1 MSDFVKSSQVFLDNP
16 STTCEEALQ
25 FISDQAVELGIA
37 TDSAAVLKS
46 FEARESEGSTGMM
59 GGFAIPHAKS
69 DAVKQTSVI
78 VVKFVKGVAW
88 KTLDGTPVRCAIALL
103 VPFRQGLGRAPRGP
117 LQHRGRAHGR
127 RPAQEGHGCHE
138 GRGDR
143 QPRQLW
149 ARVAS

>member
-103 VPFRQGLGRAPRGP
+103 VPSDKASDEHLAVLSSIAVELMDGDLRKKVMDAMKAEEIADLVNSGL
-117 LQHRGRAHGR
+117 
-127 RPAQEGHGCHE
+127 E
-138 GRGDR
+138 
-143 QPRQLW
+143 
-149 ARVAS
+149 